1 MNIKERLQ
9 TLLTQTQEPYFFDGS
24 LYTDPKLLPLEI
36 AAIFRKTWIYVGD
49 AACLAKPGT
58 VWTTEVA
65 GCSVLIVHTPQ
76 GELKAFH
83 NVCPHR
89 ASLLCPEA
97 GISQVKQLV
106 CPYHAW
112 VYNLDGELIGTPA
125 KERFPESFRLADF
138 PLKSVRCEQWQGFI
152 FVSFTSDVPPLQEF
166 LGSAGKTLESHR
178 TEATKLLGHRQYQV
192 NCNWKNYHDNTLC
205 DYHVPV
211 VHRQT
216 LNVIQGPV
224 PLYEHYFEPFVN
236 LLYTP
241 TTQQWRAENQVLDH
255 LQERAR
261 FGFFTYGI
269 FPNLHLIAL
278 PNGVLSWLRIDP
290 ITVETC
296 QVNVEIYGIPGMD
309 TASELIEEFEAFMHE
324 DMTVTEM
331 VQRGYASGAY
341 TPGVANQLE
350 DRILHQQR
358 LIRQFLLA
366 AE

>member
-1 MNIKERLQ
+1 M
-9 TLLTQTQEPYFFDGS
+9 LL
-24 LYTDPKLLPLEI
+24 
-36 AAIFRKTWIYVGD
+36 RKS
-49 AACLAKPGT
+49 C
-58 VWTTEVA
+58 
-65 GCSVLIVHTPQ
+65 
-76 GELKAFH
+76 
-83 NVCPHR
+83 
-89 ASLLCPEA
+89 
-97 GISQVKQLV
+97 
-106 CPYHAW
+106 
-112 VYNLDGELIGTPA
+112 
-125 KERFPESFRLADF
+125 
-138 PLKSVRCEQWQGFI
+138 
-152 FVSFTSDVPPLQEF
+152 
-166 LGSAGKTLESHR
+166 
-178 TEATKLLGHRQYQV
+178 
-192 NCNWKNYHDNTLC
+192 CNWKNYHDNTLC